1 MLAIRMRRTGRKGH
15 AQFRVIVQDSRFSP
29 SSGRVVEYLG
39 SYDPHAKTAAL
50 DKEKISTYLSNGAQ
64 PSDRAT
70 RLFKSEGITLPQWV
84 KEAQPKKRDIRHP
97 EKLRRNRPAGE
108 PTPEPAEAAEAPEE
122 TPGTTDQVP
131 STEATPE
138 TEPAEQ
144 PTPEEPAAGAEEST
158 TESSESSDKETPAA
172 KEDAEDKTDEATEAP
187 DQPAE

>member
-50 DKEKISTYLSNGAQ
+50 DKEKISAYLSNGAQ

-108 PTPEPAEAAEAPEE
+108 PTPEAAEAAEAPEE
-122 TPGTTDQVP
+122 IPATTDQAP

-144 PTPEEPAAGAEEST
+144 TAPEEPAAEAEESAT
-158 TESSESSDKETPAA
+158 ESSDKEAPAA

-187 DQPAE
+187 DQPAQ